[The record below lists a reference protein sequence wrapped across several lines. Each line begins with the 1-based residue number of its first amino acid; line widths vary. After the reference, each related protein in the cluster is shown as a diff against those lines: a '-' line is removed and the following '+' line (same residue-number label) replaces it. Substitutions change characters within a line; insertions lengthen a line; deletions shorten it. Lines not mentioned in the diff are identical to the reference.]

1 MKILNKLSSTIKQI
15 KERYH
20 ARRHIKNM
28 QNKKAKAIKATVPS
42 QSEQFVA
49 SRSPALQY
57 FIDVFA
63 LAFILSVVLTI
74 ITRVWK

>member
-1 MKILNKLSSTIKQI
+1 MNFKWISHTKLDTIK
-15 KERYH
+15 KNLKKRY
-20 ARRHIKNM
+20 KM
-28 QNKKAKAIKATVPS
+28 QKKAKALQPS
-42 QSEQFVA
+42 QAQQFVS

>member
-1 MKILNKLSSTIKQI
+1 MNFKWISHTKLDTIK
-15 KERYH
+15 KNLKKRY
-20 ARRHIKNM
+20 KM
-28 QNKKAKAIKATVPS
+28 QKKAKALQPS
-42 QSEQFVA
+42 QAQQFVA